1 MECQVQRYCRVCG
14 HRLLKKTSRGNLETT
29 YNCAGFSVEL
39 KTCFQIDTS
48 NDTADYPANFCK
60 SCRLAMSKAKEAAE
74 KKIPYKCMVKP
85 YDWSLH
91 CASTC
96 KEPIHSWIQLKDI
109 HKQKPGRQPGIT
121 PNALL
126 HHVNTIAPPKV
137 VCHRKEPQ
145 LASTQV
151 LSVMDLLTCP
161 ICKGMLSQPLKLH
174 CNAVLCAKCIADS
187 IATSASTQCPCC
199 EGAVNLVPGSVQPA
213 PDLTQRLLC
222 DVMVSCDTCNR
233 DVRAGDYDS
242 HECHRLGVIEEQ
254 CTSKV
259 IRRILSEN
267 TKDNIIQIKTGG
279 TPLTLVRVTKA
290 HSSKSEEVCRKTLK
304 RRVCEVQGVRSLLSP
319 ERPEKILEEE
329 IRALGSEEKKMILT
343 EAGLTL
349 DIEAT
354 TGLAMKAA
362 IGMPWN
368 QLRTL
373 RRWLAHSGVQLA
385 SEKKLRLIAK
395 EMIGENL
402 EAEIAPFCFSR
413 TSCED
418 EIRAAAYAYTP
429 SLIQKV
435 TNLIDENESTCVF
448 ACFEAQDTIAN
459 LHIALDRF
467 KEEVVTLA
475 VSQWKGYN
483 IRVFL
488 SGDYE
493 FLSAMYGTSGASGKQ
508 PCLWCLVTIDD
519 LERNCSLRGPFP
531 VRTVESMCND
541 YKRFIA
547 SGGNIK
553 KVKYFNNC
561 KGEPLFPIPLNQVC
575 LPALHISMGIFF
587 KLYSLL
593 EEECHMLDL
602 KLALQL
608 STDAE
613 LTTASYE
620 EYATAV
626 RELTA
631 YKEQLEVLQQEH
643 CSLKDLFNYSAIIV
657 GESSP
662 LLSSLIEEDEKY
674 SSKIA
679 KLEQTISD
687 VHKKLNKGFAV
698 SEGPFVKGVET
709 ALQSLNVQ
717 RQQYH
722 GGAFVGNHVN
732 KMLQCHK
739 LYNKNC
745 VTEEEKTTLA
755 ASVKEF
761 FGYLDTTFPG
771 IKRTV
776 KMHILEMHVN
786 EWMEAY
792 NAGFALMGEQGTE
805 AIHAHFNKLY
815 RTYGC
820 MANKVE
826 RLKCIMKEHYLSVCP
841 NLNALRPEVRARKR
855 KQKD

>member
-96 KEPIHSWIQLKDI
+96 KEP
-109 HKQKPGRQPGIT
+109 
-121 PNALL
+121 
-126 HHVNTIAPPKV
+126 
-137 VCHRKEPQ
+137 Q

-174 CNAVLCAKCIADS
+174 CNAVVCAKCIADS

-199 EGAVNLVPGSVQPA
+199 EDAVNLVPGSVQPA

-233 DVRAGDYDS
+233 DVWAGDYDS

-267 TKDNIIQIKTGG
+267 TKDNIIQIKTGATDSG
-279 TPLTLVRVTKA
+279 ACDKGPFIC
-290 HSSKSEEVCRKTLK
+290 SKTLK

-343 EAGLTL
+343 EAGLIL

-435 TNLIDENESTCVF
+435 TNLIDENE
-448 ACFEAQDTIAN
+448 
-459 LHIALDRF
+459 R
-467 KEEVVTLA
+467 
-475 VSQWKGYN
+475 GYN

-531 VRTVESMCND
+531 ARTVESMCND

-561 KGEPLFPIPLNQVC
+561 KGEPLFPIPLNQH
-575 LPALHISMGIFF
+575 ALHISMGIFF

-593 EEECHMLDL
+593 EEECHLLDL

-643 CSLKDLFNYSAIIV
+643 CNLKDLFNYSAIIV
-657 GESSP
+657 GESSL

-732 KMLQCHK
+732 KMLQCHN

-755 ASVKEF
+755 ASVKDF

-771 IKRTV
+771 IKRMV
-776 KMHILEMHVN
+776 KIHILEMHVN